1 MYLPNTQKSTT
12 MSTYP
17 SIFND
22 VIGPVMR
29 GPSSSH
35 CAASLRIA
43 RLCRDLMDENI
54 KDILIEFD
62 PNGSLA
68 TTHKSQGSD
77 MGLFGGF
84 LGWEAYDER
93 LPESEKYLETAGIPV
108 TISIVDLGATHP
120 NLYQITLHNNKE
132 TRKLTAISTG
142 GGMIEVIAIDGVTV
156 SMSGDYFETLIYCD
170 EPEHIM
176 AFLKASAPFDELE
189 FHTGAISFIEMK
201 SQAFLD
207 DAIYRELLEME
218 GVTCIKQLQ
227 PVLPV
232 MARQHLQVPFITCNE
247 MLAYN
252 EGKNKSLWELAVDY
266 EMARGNI
273 TAREVFE
280 KMRGIIHIMG
290 NAIQLGLQGTHY
302 EDRILGSQ
310 SLQFKE
316 KWEADKLIGGETN
329 NRIIMYVSA
338 MMEVKS
344 SMGVIVAAPTAG
356 SCGALPG
363 ALFGT
368 AHSMQIHE
376 DDLVKAM
383 LSAGLIGVFIAAHAT
398 FAAEVG
404 GCMAETGSGGG
415 MAAAAIVE
423 MKGGTLQQSIS
434 AASLALQ
441 NSLGIICDPIGNR
454 VEAPCLG
461 RNVMAATNA
470 ISCANMA
477 LANYEKLIPLDEVIE
492 TMKAVGDQIHH
503 TLRCTNLGGLSIT
516 NTAKKIEAMLEQ
528 VPGKFFKSC

>member
-1 MYLPNTQKSTT
+1 

-43 RLCRDLMDENI
+43 RLCRDLMDENLKEI
-54 KDILIEFD
+54 VIEFD

-84 LGWEAYDER
+84 LGWEAFDER
-93 LPESEKYLETAGIPV
+93 LPASDKHIVTAGINV
-108 TISIVDLGATHP
+108 TINICDIQARHP
-120 NLYQITLHNNKE
+120 NTYKITLGNNKE
-132 TRKLTAISTG
+132 TRTLTAISTG
-142 GGMIEVIAIDGVTV
+142 GGMIEVIAIDGAPV
-156 SMSGDYFETLIYCD
+156 SMAGDYFETLVYCKN
-170 EPEHIM
+170 PEAIIP
-176 AFLKASAPFDELE
+176 FVNASISFDDIQIRKGG
-189 FHTGAISFIEMK
+189 FSFIEIK
-201 SQAFLD
+201 SQAFPGD
-207 DAIYRELLEME
+207 IICKELLDME
-218 GVTCIKQLQ
+218 GVTAIKFLK
-227 PVLPV
+227 PVLPIFSRKN
-232 MARQHLQVPFITCNE
+232 MEVPFISCNE
-247 MLAYN
+247 MMEYN
-252 EGKNKSLWELAVDY
+252 KGKNKMLWQLAVDY
-266 EMARGNI
+266 ETARGNI
-273 TAREVFE
+273 SGNEVFE
-280 KMRGIIHIMG
+280 KMRSIVHIMG
-290 NAIQLGLQGTHY
+290 NAIETGLKGTHY
-302 EDRILGSQ
+302 ADRILGSQ
-310 SLQFKE
+310 SLQFRE
-316 KWEADKLIGGETN
+316 KMDADKLIGGDVS

-368 AHSMQIHE
+368 AHSLQLHE
-376 DDLVKAM
+376 DEMVKAM

-423 MKGGTLQQSIS
+423 MKSGTLDQSIA
-434 AASLALQ
+434 AASMALQ

-470 ISCANMA
+470 VSCANMA
-477 LANYEKLIPLDEVIE
+477 LSNYEQIIPLDEVIE

-516 NTAKKIEAMLEQ
+516 KTAKRIEAMLEENPP
-528 VPGKFFKSC
+528 VFFKSC

>member
-1 MYLPNTQKSTT
+1 

-43 RLCRDLMDENI
+43 RMCRDLMEENI
-54 KDILIEFD
+54 KNILIEFD

-93 LPESEKYLETAGIPV
+93 LPESENYLETAGIQV
-108 TISIVDLGATHP
+108 EIKICDIGADHP
-120 NLYQITLHNNKE
+120 NTYKIQLSNEKE
-132 TRKLTAISTG
+132 TRNLTAISTG
-142 GGMIEVIAIDGVTV
+142 GGMIEVIEIDGLQV
-156 SMSGDYFETLIYCD
+156 SMAGDYFETLIYCSS
-170 EPEHIM
+170 PQNI
-176 AFLKASAPFDELE
+176 LGYLQKTLE
-189 FHTGAISFIEMK
+189 YDAIEVHEGNQICFIQIKSQSKLSSEFIEELRSMDGVFYVK
-201 SQAFLD
+201 SL
-207 DAIYRELLEME
+207 
-218 GVTCIKQLQ
+218 C
-227 PVLPV
+227 PVLPI
-232 MARQHLQVPFITCNE
+232 MARKGMLVPFISCNE
-247 MLAYN
+247 MLEYN
-252 EGKNKSLWELAVDY
+252 KDKNLELWELAIDY
-266 EMARGNI
+266 ESARGNI
-273 TAREVFE
+273 SYEEVFE
-280 KMRGIIHIMG
+280 KMRKIVHIMG
-290 NAIQLGLQGTHY
+290 NAIELGLQGTHY
-302 EDRILGSQ
+302 KDRILGSQ
-310 SLQFKE
+310 SVQFKE
-316 KWEADKLIGGETN
+316 KLNGNQLVGGDAN

-363 ALFGT
+363 AVFGT
-368 AHSMQIHE
+368 AHSMDLPE
-376 DDLVKAM
+376 DEIVKAM

-415 MAAAAIVE
+415 MAAAAIVG
-423 MKGGTLQQSIS
+423 MQGGTLQQAI
-434 AASLALQ
+434 AASSLALQ

-477 LANYEKLIPLDEVIE
+477 LSNYEQLIPLDEVIE

-503 TLRCTNLGGLSIT
+503 TLRCTNLGGLSVT
-516 NTAKKIEAMLEQ
+516 NAAKKIEAILEEHS
-528 VPGKFFKSC
+528 GKAYKSC

>member
-1 MYLPNTQKSTT
+1 
-12 MSTYP
+12 MSTFP

-43 RLCRDLMDENI
+43 RMCRDLMDENI

-93 LPESEKYLETAGIPV
+93 LPQSDKHIVTAGINV
-108 TISIVDLGATHP
+108 VISIVDIGADHP
-120 NLYQITLHNNKE
+120 NTYKITLHNAKE
-132 TRKLTAISTG
+132 TRILTAISTG
-142 GGMIEVIAIDGVTV
+142 GGMIEVIEIDGLPV
-156 SMSGDYFETLIYCD
+156 SMAGDYYYTLIYCND
-170 EPEHIM
+170 PENIVK
-176 AFLKASAPFDELE
+176 FLKASVQYDD
-189 FHTGAISFIEMK
+189 IEIHQGSICFVEIK

-207 DAIYRELLEME
+207 PAICAELQAME
-218 GVTCIKQLQ
+218 GVSNIKYLN

-232 MARQHLQVPFITCNE
+232 MSRKNLTVPFISCNE
-247 MLAYN
+247 MLEYN
-252 EGKNKSLWELAVDY
+252 KDRNKLLWELAVDY

-273 TAREVFE
+273 SATEVFE
-280 KMRGIIHIMG
+280 KMRNIVHIME
-290 NAIQLGLQGTHY
+290 NAIQLGLKGTHY

-316 KWEADKLIGGETN
+316 NLESDKLIGGDTS

-368 AHSMQIHE
+368 AHSLKFQE

-415 MAAAAIVE
+415 MAAAALAE
-423 MKGGTLQQSIS
+423 MKGGTLKQAIA

-470 ISCANMA
+470 VSSANMA
-477 LANYEKLIPLDEVIE
+477 LSNYEQLIPLDEVID

-516 NTAKKIEAMLEQ
+516 NAAKKIEAMLEE